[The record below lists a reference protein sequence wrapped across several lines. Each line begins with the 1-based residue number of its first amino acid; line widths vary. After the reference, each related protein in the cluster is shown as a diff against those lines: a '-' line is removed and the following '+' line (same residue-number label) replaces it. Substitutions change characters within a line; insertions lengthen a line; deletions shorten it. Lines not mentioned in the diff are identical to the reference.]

1 MCVIEIGALKLMDA
15 GLTSVLTD
23 NLSPELRECFEM
35 IVNSS
40 IALYSLPALELPQPI
55 LELPQPILELP
66 QPMQEVT
73 EELAPLV
80 TPFVLNAISF
90 FGIIGVLWF
99 QYEHIV

>member
-1 MCVIEIGALKLMDA
+1 MSAIQIGALTLMDT
-15 GLTSVLTD
+15 GFTSVLTD
-23 NLSPELRECFEM
+23 NLSPELRERFKM
-35 IVNSS
+35 IVNIST
-40 IALYSLPALELPQPI
+40 ALSSLPA
-55 LELPQPILELP
+55 LELP

-99 QYEHIV
+99 QYEHIASII